1 VEFRLLIGSDATMKN
16 IDTYTRQNKL
26 YIKAKLKP
34 RN

>member
-1 VEFRLLIGSDATMKN
+1 MKN